1 VEAFEQVVKV
11 FLEAKGYIVTSNVK
25 FPVRR
30 KTKKVRYDE
39 YQTHGYEVD
48 IVAARHDSLILG
60 SVKSFF
66 GSVGVNRQGFRG
78 IADSSRQTHFQN
90 YAIFNEDEI
99 REGILLEAEK
109 RYGYPRSQ
117 IQFCLFVGRFKAGDE
132 TIITNHLS
140 EIEAGVGPVRVV
152 NLKNIVEGLLEATQS
167 KTYYNDPVVVTLKAL
182 KEAGVQLKFPKDET
196 ALAFQALRARLQR
209 Q

>member
-11 FLEAKGYIVTSNVK
+11 FLEAKGYVVTSNVK

-30 KTKKVRYDE
+30 KTKRVKYDE

-78 IADSSRQTHFQN
+78 IADNSRQTHFQN
-90 YAIFNEDEI
+90 YTMFNEREV

-109 RYGYPRSQ
+109 RYGYPQSQ
-117 IQFCLFVGRFKAGDE
+117 TQFYLFAGKFKAGDE
-132 TIITNHLS
+132 IIITDHLS
-140 EIEAGVGPVRVV
+140 GIEAGAGPVRVV
-152 NLKNIVEGLLEATQS
+152 NLESIVEGLLEAAQS
-167 KTYYNDPVVVTLKAL
+167 KTYYNDPVVMTLKAL
-182 KEAGVQLKFPKDET
+182 KEAGMQLKSPKDKT
-196 ALAFQALRARLQR
+196 TLDFQALRTKLRGQ
-209 Q
+209 

>member
-11 FLEAKGYIVTSNVK
+11 FLEAKGYVVTSNVK

-30 KTKKVRYDE
+30 KTKKVKYDE

-78 IADSSRQTHFQN
+78 IADNSRRTDFRN
-90 YAIFNEDEI
+90 YVIFN
-99 REGILLEAEK
+99 LL
-109 RYGYPRSQ
+109 PL
-117 IQFCLFVGRFKAGDE
+117 LFTVWY
-132 TIITNHLS
+132 H
-140 EIEAGVGPVRVV
+140 
-152 NLKNIVEGLLEATQS
+152 
-167 KTYYNDPVVVTLKAL
+167 
-182 KEAGVQLKFPKDET
+182 
-196 ALAFQALRARLQR
+196 
-209 Q
+209 

>member
-11 FLEAKGYIVTSNVK
+11 FLEAKDYVVTSNVK

-30 KTKKVRYDE
+30 KTKKVKYDE

-66 GSVGVNRQGFRG
+66 GSVGVNRQGFRE
-78 IADSSRQTHFQN
+78 IADNSRRTHFQN
-90 YAIFNEDEI
+90 YAMFNEREV

-109 RYGYPRSQ
+109 RYGYPHSQ
-117 IQFCLFVGRFKAGDE
+117 IQFYLFVGKFKVGDE
-132 TIITNHLS
+132 IVITDHLS
-140 EIEAGVGPVRVV
+140 GIEAGAGPVRVV
-152 NLKNIVEGLLEATQS
+152 NLESIVEGLLEAAQS
-167 KTYYNDPVVVTLKAL
+167 KTYYNDPVVITLKAL
-182 KEAGVQLKFPKDET
+182 KEAGVQLKSPKDKT
-196 ALAFQALRARLQR
+196 TLDFQALRAKLQGH
-209 Q
+209 

>member
-1 VEAFEQVVKV
+1 MEAFEQVVKV
-11 FLEAKGYIVTSNVK
+11 FLEAKGYVVTSNVK

-48 IVAARHDSLILG
+48 IVAARYDSLILG

-78 IADSSRQTHFQN
+78 IADSSRPTHFRN
-90 YAIFNEDEI
+90 YTIFNEHEI

-140 EIEAGVGPVRVV
+140 GIAAGAGPIRVV
-152 NLKNIVEGLLEATQS
+152 NLRSMVEGLLEAAQS

-182 KEAGVQLKFPKDET
+182 KGAGVQLNLPKDET
-196 ALAFQALRARLQR
+196 TLVFQTLRAKLRGQ
-209 Q
+209 

>member
-1 VEAFEQVVKV
+1 MEAFEQVVKV
-11 FLEAKGYIVTSNVK
+11 FLEANGYIVTSNVK

-30 KTKKVRYDE
+30 KTKKLRYDE

-78 IADSSRQTHFQN
+78 IADTSRQTYFQS
-90 YAIFNEDEI
+90 YAIFNEHEI
-99 REGILLEAEK
+99 REGILSEAEK

-117 IQFCLFVGRFKAGDE
+117 IQFWLFVGRFKAGNE
-132 TIITNHLS
+132 SIITNHLS
-140 EIEAGVGPVRVV
+140 GIETGAGPVRVV
-152 NLKNIVEGLLEATQS
+152 NLNSIIEGLLEAAQS
-167 KTYYNDPVVVTLKAL
+167 KTYYNDPVIVTLKAL
-182 KEAGVQLKFPKDET
+182 KEAGVQLKFPRDEIT
-196 ALAFQALRARLQR
+196 LDFQALRARLRAQ
-209 Q
+209 